1 MTSDHEYLKEK
12 ALLLLRRERELFEL
26 RMKHEHVTLW
36 LGLTRTLP
44 HLFNDASVGLAEVC
58 ARVRNT
64 LIQGLRLQRVVFL
77 EVEGVVVRPIVPT
90 GNPRTISP
98 EAAALLGASASGF
111 CNEPTDLDAVMAES
125 VGMARFIWSRIDVP
139 GRAMVLAAGFDE
151 RRAKFQP
158 PFDAGDAA
166 HLRNAAQQ
174 LEGLISNTLLVQELA
189 RERDILRQTNVA
201 LEHRDRELHA
211 LADELRGANEH
222 LEVRVR
228 DRTEALGRRNHD
240 MRLVLDN
247 VTQALL
253 TLDGNGKLAAERSA
267 CADEWFGPYEG
278 SPSFEA
284 YIGRIDS
291 EFAKNFAL
299 AYDALCEQVM
309 PLELCLDQMPRRLC
323 AGRRLFDCTYRP
335 LPPDNRG
342 LLIVID
348 DVTEETR
355 LAQEEAEQTELL
367 AMFKGLTGD
376 REGFL
381 TFFEETTRM
390 VGELAQGG
398 LDDEARV
405 RHLHTLK
412 GTAAMHGAQLIAEIC
427 HRAEDALEINPE
439 GIAPLIARLEQRWAE
454 IQRMLATFLDEENKG
469 RVEVSQRALDQL
481 SDDVRAGLP
490 SEEIT
495 RRLAA
500 LALEPVERPLAR
512 LAHHA
517 SKLAARLGKGDLSV
531 AVEAT
536 GVRGDRKRLR
546 PLWSALVHLI
556 RNAIDHGIEPAD
568 ERRARGKSAGGQIV
582 LRASEGERGW
592 SLEVEDDGRGID
604 WTRIR
609 ELARTRGLRHD
620 TGADLVRIVLEHGLS
635 TRSSVT
641 ATSGRGVGVA
651 GVNGVV
657 KELGGVLSVSSREG
671 AGTCWHL
678 TFPTRAANDVL
689 RSPAFNTS
697 ERASPAPPDR

>member
-1 MTSDHEYLKEK
+1 
-12 ALLLLRRERELFEL
+12 
-26 RMKHEHVTLW
+26 
-36 LGLTRTLP
+36 
-44 HLFNDASVGLAEVC
+44 
-58 ARVRNT
+58 
-64 LIQGLRLQRVVFL
+64 
-77 EVEGVVVRPIVPT
+77 
-90 GNPRTISP
+90 
-98 EAAALLGASASGF
+98 
-111 CNEPTDLDAVMAES
+111 
-125 VGMARFIWSRIDVP
+125 MARFIWSRIDVP

-390 VGELAQGG
+390 VGELAQGD

-469 RVEVSQRALDQL
+469 RVEVSQRALDHL

-490 SEEIT
+490 LEEIT

>member
-1 MTSDHEYLKEK
+1 MASDHEYLKEK
-12 ALLLLRRERELFEL
+12 ALLLLQRERELFEL
-26 RMKHEHVTLW
+26 RMKHEHVTIW

-44 HLFNDASVGLAEVC
+44 QLFNDASVGLAEIC
-58 ARVRNT
+58 TRVRNT
-64 LIQGLRLQRVVFL
+64 LIHGLRLQRVMFL
-77 EVEGVVVRPIVPT
+77 EVEGLVIRPIVPA
-90 GNPRTISP
+90 GNPMNISP
-98 EAAALLGASASGF
+98 EAAALLGASTSGF
-111 CNEPTDLDAVMAES
+111 CNDPTDPDAVMGDS
-125 VGMARFIWSRIDVP
+125 TGMARFIWSRLDVT
-139 GRAMVLAAGFDE
+139 GGATVLLAAGFDE
-151 RRAKFQP
+151 RKAKFQP
-158 PFDAGDAA
+158 PFDASDAA

-201 LEHRDRELHA
+201 LEHRDHDLHA
-211 LADELRGANEH
+211 LADDLRSANEL

-228 DRTEALGRRNHD
+228 DRTEALGRRNRD

-253 TLDGNGKLAAERSA
+253 TLDGEGKLAAERSA
-267 CADEWFGPYEG
+267 CADDWFGPYEG
-278 SPSFEA
+278 SPSFDA

-323 AGRRLFDCTYRP
+323 AGRRIFNCTYRP

-348 DVTEETR
+348 DVTQETR

-367 AMFKGLTGD
+367 AMFKGLTVD

-390 VGELAQGG
+390 VGDLAHGR
-398 LDDEARV
+398 LDDEARA

-427 HRAEDALEINPE
+427 HRAEDVLEINPE
-439 GIAPLIARLEQRWAE
+439 AIVASIARLQQRWAE
-454 IQRMLATFLDEENKG
+454 IQRMLGAFLGEENKG
-469 RVEVSQRALDQL
+469 RVEVSQRGLEQL
-481 SDDVRAGLP
+481 SEDVRAGLP
-490 SEEIT
+490 AEEIT

-512 LAHHA
+512 LARHA
-517 SKLAARLGKGDLSV
+517 SELAARLGKADLSV
-531 AVEAT
+531 VVEAT
-536 GVRGDRKRLR
+536 GVRVDRKRLR

-556 RNAIDHGIEPAD
+556 RNAIDHGIEPAA
-568 ERRARGKSAGGQIV
+568 ERRLRGKSDGGQIV
-582 LRASEGERGW
+582 LRASERERGW
-592 SLEVEDDGRGID
+592 SLEIEDDGRGID
-604 WTRIR
+604 WARIR

-635 TRSSVT
+635 TRSCVT

-651 GVNGVV
+651 GVNAVV
-657 KELGGVLSVSSREG
+657 KELGGVFSVSSREG

-678 TFPTRAANDVL
+678 TFPNRAGNDVL

-697 ERASPAPPDR
+697 ERASPAP